1 VFSCRAVLFIFVPL
15 QFLAQSACTTTGQT
29 ENATQQLESDEDDE
43 ESSSEENTSSGYVR
57 RGKFPLPKT
66 ATAWDT
72 RALLMTAT
80 QPPPGR
86 IAVCQDM
93 VAAVASDASNQD
105 DLAKAQKPMAEAV
118 SKDPEAYHWCFF
130 NLMLKLDAQMEQGGP
145 MLDQQAPTFF
155 TGMRQ
160 LWVLSRGLDATLTGN
175 TYFTYLRARYRASS
189 REYFGRNLE
198 IMGPPLKIRP
208 LIPLAPTTSS
218 AKPAGPAPVYLPAES
233 SDPLSD

>member
-1 VFSCRAVLFIFVPL
+1 LFL
-15 QFLAQSACTTTGQT
+15 LAQSACTSTSDQK
-29 ENATQQLESDEDDE
+29 ESSAQQQLEASDDDDESDSDENV
-43 ESSSEENTSSGYVR
+43 SAGYMR
-57 RGKFPLPKT
+57 QGKYPLPKT

-80 QPPPGR
+80 QTPPGR

-93 VAAVASDASNQD
+93 VTSVALEATNQD
-105 DLAKAQKPMAEAV
+105 DLAKTQQPMAEAV

-130 NLMLKLDAQMEQGGP
+130 NLMAKLDSQLEQGGP

-155 TGMRQ
+155 NGMRQ
-160 LWVLSRGLDATLTGN
+160 LWVLARGLDATLTGN

-208 LIPLAPTTSS
+208 LNAITPASSTS
-218 AKPAGPAPVYLPAES
+218 KPAGPAPVTEAA
-233 SDPLSD
+233 DPLLGD